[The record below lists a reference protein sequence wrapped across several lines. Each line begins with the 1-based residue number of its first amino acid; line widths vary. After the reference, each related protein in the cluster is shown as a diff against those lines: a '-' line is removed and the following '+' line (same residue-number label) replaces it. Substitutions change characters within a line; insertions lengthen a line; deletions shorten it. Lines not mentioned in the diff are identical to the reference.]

1 MDFRLSSD
9 EEAFREEVVSFLTQ
23 ELSEDVRLEY
33 EERGLPGPL
42 YHAFLHKLGHRG
54 WLTLTWPEEHGGLGR
69 PPMYR
74 FIMAEEM
81 AKRGVEYRNVA
92 ESIVAPSLMLCGSPQ
107 QKERFLP
114 LIASGEVVFTLLYSE
129 PHAGSD
135 LASLEL
141 WSSPEGDGFT
151 LSGQKLFSSEADMAH
166 YAWVASRTDPDV
178 PKHRGI
184 SLFLVDMKTPGITVH
199 PLISMAGDRRFN
211 EVFLDNARV
220 GRDALIGEENRGWY
234 YVAAALD
241 FERAT
246 AGAAMFIGNATYLV
260 SRMIDYVNNN
270 PWVLHSRPGL
280 RSEISKRATELEVLR
295 VLSYQVL
302 SLMAGGHAPTYQAS
316 MVKLFGSE
324 LTQRLSGTA
333 GAALGLY
340 SQLGRASHRAPYEG
354 ELGLFYMRAVSD
366 SIRGGTSEIQR
377 NIIAIRGL
385 GLTTQ

>member
-1 MDFRLSSD
+1 
-9 EEAFREEVVSFLTQ
+9 
-23 ELSEDVRLEY
+23 
-33 EERGLPGPL
+33 
-42 YHAFLHKLGHRG
+42 
-54 WLTLTWPEEHGGLGR
+54 
-69 PPMYR
+69 
-74 FIMAEEM
+74 
-81 AKRGVEYRNVA
+81 
-92 ESIVAPSLMLCGSPQ
+92 
-107 QKERFLP
+107 
-114 LIASGEVVFTLLYSE
+114 SE

-141 WSSPEGDGFT
+141 RSSPEGDGFT

-270 PWVLHSRPGL
+270 PWKLHSRPGL

-333 GAALGLY
+333 GAALGL
-340 SQLGRASHRAPYEG
+340 
-354 ELGLFYMRAVSD
+354 
-366 SIRGGTSEIQR
+366 
-377 NIIAIRGL
+377 
-385 GLTTQ
+385 